1 MTRKQALDKALKSL
15 PDWRVS
21 DEYYMHLAMQ
31 LQERKKILGEKYA

>member
-15 PDWRVS
+15 SDWGVS

-31 LQERKKILGEKYA
+31 L